1 MRYFLIAGEASGD
14 LHGANLVKQ
23 LTILDKKPEFF
34 GWGGDKMSAAGVRL
48 SEHYKNTA
56 FMGFVEVLI
65 HLRTI
70 LGFLDRCKKEIME
83 SKPDTIILL
92 DYPGFNLRIAKWA
105 FKQGFHVVYYITPQV
120 WAWHQSRV
128 HTLGKFTHLLLT
140 ILPFEEAFFKKFGY
154 EAKYVGHPLLDA
166 IGSFQPSDTF
176 QSKFNSNN
184 QILALLPGSRKQEIL
199 LMLPIM
205 LEAIKNVS
213 DTVLLA
219 GAPAIPDHVYETL
232 LEKHKVKGRVTLI
245 KNDTYNLLSVADR
258 ALVGSGTAT
267 LETALFQVPQIVCY
281 KGSPLS
287 VAIAK
292 RLVNLPFISLVNL
305 IADKEI
311 VRELIQDELT
321 VSNLLKELD
330 SLDQNREKMLD
341 SYRSLIGLLGKSGA
355 SQKAAESIYN
365 QLTYGE
371 PVGVVS

>member
-245 KNDTYNLLSVADR
+245 
-258 ALVGSGTAT
+258 
-267 LETALFQVPQIVCY
+267 VCY

-371 PVGVVS
+371 PVGVVSID